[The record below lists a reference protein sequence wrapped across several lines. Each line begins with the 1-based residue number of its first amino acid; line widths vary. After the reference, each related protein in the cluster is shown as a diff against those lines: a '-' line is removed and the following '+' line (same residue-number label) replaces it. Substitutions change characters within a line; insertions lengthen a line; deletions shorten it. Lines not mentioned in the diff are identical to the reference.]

1 MQKVCVFC
9 GSNPGGE
16 LAYSEAAVNVG
27 RLIASRGG
35 RLVYGGGR
43 VGLMGSVANAALE
56 AGGEVIGVMPRS
68 LVEKEIA
75 HNGLT
80 KLHIVES
87 MHERKALM
95 EKLSD
100 AFLLL
105 PGGFGSWD
113 EFSEIVT
120 WAQLGIHAKPCG
132 ILNVAGYYDPFLAQI
147 DRAVAEGFV
156 RPAHRN
162 IVLVAS
168 DAGTLLSRLMS
179 AGIGEGKTRAEHR
192 EWSDQ
197 LYATYARGVEARMMA
212 SILGE
217 AQLPPSD
224 ARALA
229 FADQF
234 ERELV
239 GQGRARR
246 TLDETFAVGWSLL
259 EALPRAELQRVSD
272 RTWERRRAAT
282 TTS

>member
-1 MQKVCVFC
+1 MQKFCVFC

-16 LAYSEAAVNVG
+16 PAYTEAAVSVG

-75 HNGLT
+75 HTGLT

-162 IVLVAS
+162 MVLVAS
-168 DAGTLLSRLMS
+168 DAGMLLSRLMS
-179 AGIGEGKTRAEHR
+179 APVVSEIKWAQPTNRA
-192 EWSDQ
+192 
-197 LYATYARGVEARMMA
+197 
-212 SILGE
+212 
-217 AQLPPSD
+217 
-224 ARALA
+224 
-229 FADQF
+229 
-234 ERELV
+234 
-239 GQGRARR
+239 
-246 TLDETFAVGWSLL
+246 
-259 EALPRAELQRVSD
+259 
-272 RTWERRRAAT
+272 
-282 TTS
+282 

>member
-1 MQKVCVFC
+1 MQKFCVFC

-16 LAYSEAAVNVG
+16 PAYSEAAVNVG

-75 HNGLT
+75 HTGLT

-162 IVLVAS
+162 MVLVAS

-179 AGIGEGKTRAEHR
+179 APVVSEIKWAQPTNRA
-192 EWSDQ
+192 
-197 LYATYARGVEARMMA
+197 
-212 SILGE
+212 
-217 AQLPPSD
+217 
-224 ARALA
+224 
-229 FADQF
+229 
-234 ERELV
+234 
-239 GQGRARR
+239 
-246 TLDETFAVGWSLL
+246 
-259 EALPRAELQRVSD
+259 
-272 RTWERRRAAT
+272 
-282 TTS
+282 

>member
-1 MQKVCVFC
+1 MQKFCVFC

-43 VGLMGSVANAALE
+43 VGLMGSVANAVLE

-162 IVLVAS
+162 MVLVAS
-168 DAGTLLSRLMS
+168 DAGMLLSRLMS
-179 AGIGEGKTRAEHR
+179 APVVSEIKWAQPTNRA
-192 EWSDQ
+192 
-197 LYATYARGVEARMMA
+197 
-212 SILGE
+212 
-217 AQLPPSD
+217 
-224 ARALA
+224 
-229 FADQF
+229 
-234 ERELV
+234 
-239 GQGRARR
+239 
-246 TLDETFAVGWSLL
+246 
-259 EALPRAELQRVSD
+259 
-272 RTWERRRAAT
+272 
-282 TTS
+282 

>member
-1 MQKVCVFC
+1 MQKFCVFC

-16 LAYSEAAVNVG
+16 PAYTEAAVSVG

-179 AGIGEGKTRAEHR
+179 APVVSEIKWAQPTNRA
-192 EWSDQ
+192 
-197 LYATYARGVEARMMA
+197 
-212 SILGE
+212 
-217 AQLPPSD
+217 
-224 ARALA
+224 
-229 FADQF
+229 
-234 ERELV
+234 
-239 GQGRARR
+239 
-246 TLDETFAVGWSLL
+246 
-259 EALPRAELQRVSD
+259 
-272 RTWERRRAAT
+272 
-282 TTS
+282 

>member
-1 MQKVCVFC
+1 MMRKEVYCLQKFCVFC

-16 LAYSEAAVNVG
+16 PAYSEAAVNVG

-179 AGIGEGKTRAEHR
+179 APVVSEIKWAQPTNRA
-192 EWSDQ
+192 
-197 LYATYARGVEARMMA
+197 
-212 SILGE
+212 
-217 AQLPPSD
+217 
-224 ARALA
+224 
-229 FADQF
+229 
-234 ERELV
+234 
-239 GQGRARR
+239 
-246 TLDETFAVGWSLL
+246 
-259 EALPRAELQRVSD
+259 
-272 RTWERRRAAT
+272 
-282 TTS
+282 

>member
-1 MQKVCVFC
+1 MQKFCVFC

-16 LAYSEAAVNVG
+16 PAYSEAAVNVG

-75 HNGLT
+75 HTGLT

-162 IVLVAS
+162 MVLVAS
-168 DAGTLLSRLMS
+168 DAGMLLSRLMS
-179 AGIGEGKTRAEHR
+179 APVVSEIKWAQPTNRA
-192 EWSDQ
+192 
-197 LYATYARGVEARMMA
+197 
-212 SILGE
+212 
-217 AQLPPSD
+217 
-224 ARALA
+224 
-229 FADQF
+229 
-234 ERELV
+234 
-239 GQGRARR
+239 
-246 TLDETFAVGWSLL
+246 
-259 EALPRAELQRVSD
+259 
-272 RTWERRRAAT
+272 
-282 TTS
+282 

>member
-1 MQKVCVFC
+1 MRKEVNCLQKFCVFC

-16 LAYSEAAVNVG
+16 PAYSEAAVNVG

-179 AGIGEGKTRAEHR
+179 APVVSEIKWAQPTNRA
-192 EWSDQ
+192 
-197 LYATYARGVEARMMA
+197 
-212 SILGE
+212 
-217 AQLPPSD
+217 
-224 ARALA
+224 
-229 FADQF
+229 
-234 ERELV
+234 
-239 GQGRARR
+239 
-246 TLDETFAVGWSLL
+246 
-259 EALPRAELQRVSD
+259 
-272 RTWERRRAAT
+272 
-282 TTS
+282 

>member
-1 MQKVCVFC
+1 MMRKEVNCLQKFCVFC

-16 LAYSEAAVNVG
+16 PAYSEAAVNVG

-179 AGIGEGKTRAEHR
+179 APVVSEIKWAQPTNRA
-192 EWSDQ
+192 
-197 LYATYARGVEARMMA
+197 
-212 SILGE
+212 
-217 AQLPPSD
+217 
-224 ARALA
+224 
-229 FADQF
+229 
-234 ERELV
+234 
-239 GQGRARR
+239 
-246 TLDETFAVGWSLL
+246 
-259 EALPRAELQRVSD
+259 
-272 RTWERRRAAT
+272 
-282 TTS
+282 

>member
-1 MQKVCVFC
+1 LQKFCVFC

-16 LAYSEAAVNVG
+16 PAYTEAAVSVG

-35 RLVYGGGR
+35 QLVYGGGR

-75 HNGLT
+75 HTGLT

-162 IVLVAS
+162 MVLVAS
-168 DAGTLLSRLMS
+168 DAGMLLSRLMS
-179 AGIGEGKTRAEHR
+179 APVVSEIKWAQPTNRA
-192 EWSDQ
+192 
-197 LYATYARGVEARMMA
+197 
-212 SILGE
+212 
-217 AQLPPSD
+217 
-224 ARALA
+224 
-229 FADQF
+229 
-234 ERELV
+234 
-239 GQGRARR
+239 
-246 TLDETFAVGWSLL
+246 
-259 EALPRAELQRVSD
+259 
-272 RTWERRRAAT
+272 
-282 TTS
+282 

>member
-1 MQKVCVFC
+1 MQKFCVFC

-16 LAYSEAAVNVG
+16 PAYSEAAVNVG

-162 IVLVAS
+162 MVLVAS
-168 DAGTLLSRLMS
+168 DAGMLLSRLMS
-179 AGIGEGKTRAEHR
+179 APVVSEIKWAQPTNRA
-192 EWSDQ
+192 
-197 LYATYARGVEARMMA
+197 
-212 SILGE
+212 
-217 AQLPPSD
+217 
-224 ARALA
+224 
-229 FADQF
+229 
-234 ERELV
+234 
-239 GQGRARR
+239 
-246 TLDETFAVGWSLL
+246 
-259 EALPRAELQRVSD
+259 
-272 RTWERRRAAT
+272 
-282 TTS
+282 

>member
-1 MQKVCVFC
+1 MQKFCVFC

-16 LAYSEAAVNVG
+16 PAYTEAAVSVG

-75 HNGLT
+75 HTGLT

-162 IVLVAS
+162 FVLVAS

-179 AGIGEGKTRAEHR
+179 APVVSEIKWAQPTNRA
-192 EWSDQ
+192 
-197 LYATYARGVEARMMA
+197 
-212 SILGE
+212 
-217 AQLPPSD
+217 
-224 ARALA
+224 
-229 FADQF
+229 
-234 ERELV
+234 
-239 GQGRARR
+239 
-246 TLDETFAVGWSLL
+246 
-259 EALPRAELQRVSD
+259 
-272 RTWERRRAAT
+272 
-282 TTS
+282 

>member
-1 MQKVCVFC
+1 MRKEVHCLQKFCVFC

-16 LAYSEAAVNVG
+16 PAYTEAAVSVG

-162 IVLVAS
+162 MVLVAS
-168 DAGTLLSRLMS
+168 DAGMLLSRLMS
-179 AGIGEGKTRAEHR
+179 APVVSEIKWAQPTNRA
-192 EWSDQ
+192 
-197 LYATYARGVEARMMA
+197 
-212 SILGE
+212 
-217 AQLPPSD
+217 
-224 ARALA
+224 
-229 FADQF
+229 
-234 ERELV
+234 
-239 GQGRARR
+239 
-246 TLDETFAVGWSLL
+246 
-259 EALPRAELQRVSD
+259 
-272 RTWERRRAAT
+272 
-282 TTS
+282 